1 MVGSRP
7 VATASV
13 PTDLIVRLG
22 YIHGRLHID
31 HEAVATGRDPTIHS
45 KCRKNNDCVR
55 TQRLICINFLPFF
68 FNNSY
73 ILLPVLLFVVPLHR
87 QTTEDAAARRKE
99 KAYS

>member
-73 ILLPVLLFVVPLHR
+73 IFV
-87 QTTEDAAARRKE
+87 AGFAIRRTFASSNDGRCRRETKGE
-99 KAYS
+99 SI